1 MFSLIQ
7 VLTDIVFPEQARD
20 YTIAVAQQTNAYR
33 VSRYNIP
40 DFVQDRPHFI
50 QAECLANIQG
60 AKKYERSDITP
71 QGDGKFHVTE
81 RKGYKAVKTIRVN
94 LPEGSCECSQ
104 FQKSLIPC
112 KHMFAIFSHFPS
124 DWSWKNLPATLTES
138 SHMTLD
144 TAVLHSEEATEVFDD
159 CDQSVM
165 KDEMKF
171 SDIAQDPPVKQT
183 SAHQLLLAQRQAR
196 DALSKCISAFF
207 SVENLEAIQSA
218 TATADHLYC
227 QLIQVAHPGKKPE
240 ELPSFPLLA
249 KTEVDRCRSSAKY
262 QPRVGLRHTQLKRK
276 CTAPF
281 GKGSCSKKIKID
293 DPLSLVKRIRKGR
306 KALQFKK
313 KQRKLPPQPRQMAP
327 VSQIIRKAKRYQIR
341 ISKTLHVK
349 PHYHHK
355 G

>member
-1 MFSLIQ
+1 MFSLVQ

-40 DFVQDRPHFI
+40 DFLQDRPHFI

-81 RKGYKAVKTIRVN
+81 RKGYRAVKTIRVN

-171 SDIAQDPPVKQT
+171 SDIAQDPPVKRT
-183 SAHQLLLAQRQAR
+183 SALN
-196 DALSKCISAFF
+196 C
-207 SVENLEAIQSA
+207 
-218 TATADHLYC
+218 Y
-227 QLIQVAHPGKKPE
+227 
-240 ELPSFPLLA
+240 
-249 KTEVDRCRSSAKY
+249 
-262 QPRVGLRHTQLKRK
+262 
-276 CTAPF
+276 
-281 GKGSCSKKIKID
+281 
-293 DPLSLVKRIRKGR
+293 
-306 KALQFKK
+306 
-313 KQRKLPPQPRQMAP
+313 
-327 VSQIIRKAKRYQIR
+327 
-341 ISKTLHVK
+341 
-349 PHYHHK
+349 
-355 G
+355 